1 VPWPKR
7 VLFRGSSLV
16 KIVCGGLKEVGVP
29 VGLLVE
35 CRRLLKHLSLL
46 ECLGLTKE
54 EVVVWYR
61 IVKRV

>member
-1 VPWPKR
+1 
-7 VLFRGSSLV
+7 V